1 MGGGVKSK
9 GPSGADIL
17 WPHSSASDPVLQLL
31 WPSPGVLNW
40 THHFSPRRW
49 PIVHFP
55 TNCWALLS
63 DEFLTI
69 RLFGQCGPSRQREW
83 SAMMAIARRCWAHIR
98 RNDPWASQGRTPL
111 PVTLR
116 CALPEDTSA
125 SDPHRYLHIS
135 PHAVCRLHLLIPSSF
150 LFIKPWISP
159 SLWMTYFPISNFVQL
174 IFLKSHGLQFYKK
187 RTSTGKKPH
196 LLFLVRLWFDSK
208 VRKPTAEVPLRRP
221 TR

>member
-1 MGGGVKSK
+1 MG
-9 GPSGADIL
+9 
-17 WPHSSASDPVLQLL
+17 W
-31 WPSPGVLNW
+31 
-40 THHFSPRRW
+40 SPR
-49 PIVHFP
+49 
-55 TNCWALLS
+55 ALLGPTPYEPTVVPQTLCYSSS
-63 DEFLTI
+63 DLPRCPELDTPLQSTPVTDSTRSHKLLSPFIWWVPYNSII
-69 RLFGQCGPSRQREW
+69 RTTWPQQREW
-83 SAMMAIARRCWAHIR
+83 SAMMVVTRRRWAHIR

-111 PVTLR
+111 LVTLR

-135 PHAVCRLHLLIPSSF
+135 PHAVCRLHLFIPSSF

-159 SLWMTYFPISNFVQL
+159 LLWMTYFPISNFVQL
-174 IFLKSHGLQFYKK
+174 LFVKSHGLQFYKK